1 MSSFTVTTR
10 SLGEAITLHHVATE
24 RFKTARLT
32 FLTVRPADEVESP
45 LATLHY
51 GIMRRGS
58 EQYPRLSLLNHRLD
72 ELYGSMLTIRNSI
85 YGDQHVVS
93 FILEIMEDDY
103 RLPHDTE
110 TDILDGVMELLSDMF
125 LHTLTDGDGVLR
137 AEAVEAEKQTLT
149 DSLRA
154 TVNDPRTYA
163 AERFRRIM
171 CPDEPYGISIGGTPE
186 SVAAVTPH
194 DVTSHRERAL
204 ASTRCAVFYV
214 GKTPIDRVSDLL
226 EKHFGAWKPTF
237 LPATKTLPHPVPAE
251 PRYVEESRPVSQGK
265 LCIGWSCGENEATVD
280 LATLSAMQVC
290 NELFGVMPTSLL
302 FRHVREEM
310 GLCYYCESALDMTK
324 GILWVSSGIRSD
336 RREEAEAAIRACL
349 ARMQAGE
356 IDPADVEGAKTSLM
370 ESYRQMEDSQ
380 GAMSAFLVRR
390 MMASLGMETPNTR
403 TPEEKMAAIAAV
415 TPLDV
420 AAAARRFS
428 LDTVYFL
435 RGTAASEEDEDGNE

>member
-1 MSSFTVTTR
+1 MRSATVTTR
-10 SLGEAITLHHVATE
+10 SLGEAITLYHVATE

-58 EQYPRLSLLNHRLD
+58 EKYPRLSCLNHRLD
-72 ELYGSMLTIRNSI
+72 ELYGSMLTIRNSV
-85 YGDQHVVS
+85 YGDQHVVN
-93 FILEIMEDDY
+93 FILDVMEDEY

-110 TDILDGVMELLSDMF
+110 TDILDGAMELLADMF
-125 LHTLTDGDGVLR
+125 LHTLQDENGLLR
-137 AEAVEAEKQTLT
+137 AEAVEAEKQTLA

-154 TVNDPRTYA
+154 TINDPRTYA

-186 SVAAVTPH
+186 SVAAITPS
-194 DVTSHRERAL
+194 DVTSHRERTL
-204 ASTRCAVFYV
+204 AATRCAVFYV
-214 GKTPIDRVSDLL
+214 GKTSADRVCDLL
-226 EKHFGAWKPTF
+226 KKHFGAWKPAL
-237 LPATKTLPHPVPAE
+237 LPDIKTLPHPVPAV
-251 PRYVEESRPVSQGK
+251 PRFVEESRPVAQGK
-265 LCIGWSCGENEATVD
+265 LCMGWSCGENETTVD
-280 LATLSAMQVC
+280 LATVSAMQVC

-302 FRHVREEM
+302 FRHVREQL

-349 ARMQAGE
+349 VRMQAGE
-356 IDPADVEGAKTSLM
+356 IDPADVESAKISLV

-380 GAMSAFLVRR
+380 GAIASFLIRR
-390 MMASLGMETPNTR
+390 MLSGNEQTV
-403 TPEEKMAAIAAV
+403 EERMAAIAAV
-415 TPLDV
+415 TPADV
-420 AAAARRFS
+420 SAVARRFS
-428 LDTVYFL
+428 LDTIYFL
-435 RGTAASEEDEDGNE
+435 RGNVASEGDEDGNE